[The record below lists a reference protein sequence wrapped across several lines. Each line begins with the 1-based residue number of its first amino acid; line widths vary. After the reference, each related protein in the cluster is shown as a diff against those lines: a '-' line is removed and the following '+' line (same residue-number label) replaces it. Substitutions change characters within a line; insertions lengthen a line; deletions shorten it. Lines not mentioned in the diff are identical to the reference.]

1 MDKIAEALV
10 GTLKAQ
16 AEQFADGLKVDAGEL
31 KLYIAER
38 LVILARAAMEPGFER
53 VVRAERTNILLK
65 GGLLTVGKAD
75 EADKRLSDIMYGA
88 LGTAVRIGLG
98 GV

>member
-10 GTLKAQ
+10 DTLKAQ
-16 AEQFADGLKVDAGEL
+16 AEESANGLKGDVEEL
-31 KLYIAER
+31 KIYVAER
-38 LVILARAAMEPGFER
+38 LVILAQAAMEPGFER

-65 GGLLTVGKAD
+65 GGLLSVGLAD
-75 EADKRLSDIMYGA
+75 EADQRMRDVAYGA

-98 GV
+98 AT